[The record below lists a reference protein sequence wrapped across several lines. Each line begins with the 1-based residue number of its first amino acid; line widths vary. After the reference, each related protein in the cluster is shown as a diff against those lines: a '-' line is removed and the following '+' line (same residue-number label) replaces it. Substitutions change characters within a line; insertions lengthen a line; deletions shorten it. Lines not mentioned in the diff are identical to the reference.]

1 MTPHR
6 ALALLF
12 ALVLA
17 LAGCGGV
24 TDTVDRA
31 GDCVGLARDVAAAGL
46 DGTPSLADAEAA
58 LQRLDERVAALEQGE
73 VRDAATVLR
82 DRLRELTD
90 AVSSG
95 DTAAAAQAADDTRAA
110 ARDAAETCGVPV
122 DQFLG

>member
-6 ALALLF
+6 APLLF